1 MAAVAAKEVAAAML
15 LDSLKDDQGTDVYD
29 SRQIKILAGL
39 LPR

>member
-1 MAAVAAKEVAAAML
+1 ML

-29 SRQIKILAGL
+29 SRQIKVLAGL

>member
-1 MAAVAAKEVAAAML
+1 VAAVAAKEVAAAML

-29 SRQIKILAGL
+29 SRQIKVLAGL